1 VTAEQWKK
9 IRRANTQLKI
19 AQAADETVITLETS
33 PPVMPTAWVNYV
45 KQRLHLLGVDY
56 KHIGAGRI
64 VVTSPPPVAD
74 SVVRL
79 VVSAIET
86 ANDYVKSVLR
96 NRGAQRVR
104 KDIAPAEAV
113 QRPGE
118 VATSAEI
125 GAGERR

>member
-9 IRRANTQLKI
+9 IRRANAHLKI

-33 PPVMPTAWVNYV
+33 PPVMPAAWVNYL
-45 KQRLHLLGVDY
+45 KQRLHLLGIDY

-64 VVTSPPPVAD
+64 VVTSPPPAAD

-96 NRGAQRVR
+96 NMGAQRVR
-104 KDIAPAEAV
+104 IDIGPTEAV
-113 QRPGE
+113 QRPAE
-118 VATSAEI
+118 VDTSAES